1 MSESPAR
8 PVAALGQ
15 SPDVAGRDAREPAP
29 GVQKALE
36 SCLQA
41 VAQPDSLSKPGGT
54 LDALESLLPQLDH
67 SDLTAVLDN
76 PEYRAVRNDLLH
88 GCAAAWFTRECDLA
102 RRALDGPA
110 AATLHRLF
118 GDHIPREAYADE
130 LAVLAT
136 LRPQRILILG
146 SGPCPM
152 SAFVVRDAF
161 PSAVIVGMDRARE
174 ACALSAELLAACGY
188 ESVIIR
194 HGDAAGRTAVD
205 DFDCILMALTV
216 GEDEAAKRRIIDG
229 LRAAADPDAT
239 LVVRT
244 AIGWGRLLYPS
255 VDIPQIASRA
265 SHQTVRTPHQRS
277 VAVPVRIADLQL

>member
-1 MSESPAR
+1 MSEAPAR
-8 PVAALGQ
+8 SVAAPRQ
-15 SPDVAGRDAREPAP
+15 SPDVAGRDARELAP
-29 GVQKALE
+29 GVQKALDL
-36 SCLQA
+36 CLQVA
-41 VAQPDSLSKPGGT
+41 AQPDGLAKPGGT
-54 LDALESLLPQLDH
+54 LDALESLLPQLDP
-67 SDLTAVLDN
+67 SDLAAVLDN

-110 AATLHRLF
+110 DSTLHRLF

-130 LAVLAT
+130 LDVLAT
-136 LRPQRILILG
+136 LQPQRILILG

-161 PSAVIVGMDRARE
+161 PSAVIVGVDRARE
-174 ACALSAELLAACGY
+174 ACTLSAGLLAACGY
-188 ESVIIR
+188 DSVEIR
-194 HGDAAGRTAVD
+194 HGDAAEHIAVD
-205 DFDCILMALTV
+205 GFDCILMALTV

-229 LRAAADPDAT
+229 LQAAADPDAT

-244 AIGWGRLLYPS
+244 AVGWGRVLYPS
-255 VDIPQIASRA
+255 VDIPQITRRASR
-265 SHQTVRTPHQRS
+265 QTVRTPHQRS